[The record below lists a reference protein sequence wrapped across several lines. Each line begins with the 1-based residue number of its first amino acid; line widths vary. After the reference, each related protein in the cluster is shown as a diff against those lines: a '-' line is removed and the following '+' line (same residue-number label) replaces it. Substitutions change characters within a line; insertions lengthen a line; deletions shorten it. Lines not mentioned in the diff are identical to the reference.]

1 MVPHFNEVFIMT
13 SAQYR
18 IESRCPLMGSLL
30 PPATFK
36 QDYANCSLAVA
47 VAVKSVADPTR
58 QQVRVVHVPS
68 GEIVFQTTPF
78 GQGL

>member
-1 MVPHFNEVFIMT
+1 MA
-13 SAQYR
+13 SRDYR
-18 IESRCPLMGSLL
+18 IESNAPLHGSLL

-36 QDYANCSLAVA
+36 QLYANCSLAVA

-68 GEIVFQTTPF
+68 GEIVFDTGPAPL
-78 GQGL
+78 GVED